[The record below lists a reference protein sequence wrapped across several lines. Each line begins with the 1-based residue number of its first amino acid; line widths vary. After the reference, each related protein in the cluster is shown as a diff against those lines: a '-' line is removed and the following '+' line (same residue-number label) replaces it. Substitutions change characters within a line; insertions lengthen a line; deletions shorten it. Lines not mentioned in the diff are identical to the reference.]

1 MAFGAEKVN
10 TFALG
15 KGETI
20 LQGQYIGDLKNWETF
35 RFYTESMERFRHLFR
50 FNLQRLVCDLHPDY
64 LSSQEAERIS
74 KSLSLPLLKVQHHH
88 AHAAAC
94 MLEHG
99 LNEPVLAIVMDGT
112 GLGDDGKVWGGEF
125 FFCDRA
131 KYRRLSHFE
140 YVPLPGGDKAAE
152 EHGEWLSPICGII
165 SRTNRRVFL
174 IRPISWNA

>member
-1 MAFGAEKVN
+1 
-10 TFALG
+10 
-15 KGETI
+15 
-20 LQGQYIGDLKNWETF
+20 
-35 RFYTESMERFRHLFR
+35 
-50 FNLQRLVCDLHPDY
+50 
-64 LSSQEAERIS
+64 
-74 KSLSLPLLKVQHHH
+74 
-88 AHAAAC
+88 

-152 EHGEWLSPICGII
+152 EPWRMVVAYLWHYFKDEPSGIPYPADFVERI
-165 SRTNRRVFL
+165 GTERIAMLERMMEKGVNYTYTSQRWPAV
-174 IRPISWNA
+174 